1 MSDEPAPKPPE
12 APKAK
17 TPKAILLLL
26 VMNLGATGFGVF
38 KLMTAQPAEAATHEK
53 KEAVS
58 ATEVTGPVMALD
70 PSFVVN
76 LDEPGVGGSAFTA
89 RYLKCSIQLELA
101 DAEAEHAIEKS
112 KQLIRDAILSHLSGL
127 HIKDTLGAEGKDHI
141 RTELM
146 AKIDKILGPGKVKRM
161 FFQEFVVQ

>member
-1 MSDEPAPKPPE
+1 MSDEPDPKPPE

-38 KLMTAQPAEAATHEK
+38 KLITAPAAEAATHEH
-53 KEAVS
+53 KEVAS
-58 ATEVTGPVMALD
+58 STEVTGPVVPMD
-70 PSFVVN
+70 PFVVN
-76 LDEPGVGGSAFTA
+76 LDEPGTA
-89 RYLKCSIQLELA
+89 RYLKCTMQLELA
-101 DAEAEHAIEKS
+101 DPEAEHVLEKS

-127 HIKDTLGAEGKDHI
+127 HVKDTLGAEGKDHI
-141 RTELM
+141 RAELV
-146 AKIDKILGPGKVKRM
+146 AKIEKIAPGKVKRL

>member
-1 MSDEPAPKPPE
+1 MSDEPAPKPPD

-53 KEAVS
+53 KEAPPS
-58 ATEVTGPVMALD
+58 TEVTGPVLPMD
-70 PSFVVN
+70 PFVVN
-76 LDEPGVGGSAFTA
+76 LDEPGTA
-89 RYLKCSIQLELA
+89 RYLKCTMQLELA
-101 DAEAEHAIEKS
+101 DAEAEHALEKS
-112 KQLIRDAILSHLSGL
+112 KQLIRDSILSHLSGL
-127 HIKDTLGAEGKDHI
+127 HVKDTLGAEGKDHI
-141 RTELM
+141 RAELV
-146 AKIDKILGPGKVKRM
+146 AKIEKIAPGKVKRL